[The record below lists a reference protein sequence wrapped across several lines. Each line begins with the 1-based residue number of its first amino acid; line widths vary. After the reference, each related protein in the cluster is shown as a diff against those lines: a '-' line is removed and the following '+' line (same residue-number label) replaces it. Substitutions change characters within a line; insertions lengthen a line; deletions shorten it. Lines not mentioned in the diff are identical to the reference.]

1 MSEVILKKQRN
12 WQLMALLVVVVLIAS
27 GCVSYDASGQPYGA
41 VYEYLGKPAAAFLDF
56 LAGFLFNSYG
66 LAIIIVT
73 LLTRVFMLP
82 SSLKMTRDTMISQ
95 ARMKVAQ
102 PEINEIQEEI
112 NASKDPAERARL
124 QQELMGVYKKYNIN
138 MLGGLSGCLPL
149 LLQMPVI
156 SAVYAAIR
164 TSTAIQNSTFLG
176 IQLGQRSTLIVILV
190 VAVSILQSWLMQ
202 KQMPSTPGNEKAG
215 QTSQVMFWMNP
226 ILFGWMTWTTD
237 AGLGLYFLA
246 GAVFMIGQQLYTNHV
261 VKPKIQEIIDQDMAN
276 VQVTPRRPRKDVTA
290 QATKEANR
298 NRLVPTKES
307 VGAASSKRRNAGKQT
322 RR

>member
-27 GCVSYDASGQPYGA
+27 GCVSYDANGQPYGA

-138 MLGGLSGCLPL
+138 MLATALTNASHLSRLCCDSDFDSYSELYLLRYPVRATFNPYCDSGGCC
-149 LLQMPVI
+149 V
-156 SAVYAAIR
+156 
-164 TSTAIQNSTFLG
+164 
-176 IQLGQRSTLIVILV
+176 
-190 VAVSILQSWLMQ
+190 
-202 KQMPSTPGNEKAG
+202 
-215 QTSQVMFWMNP
+215 
-226 ILFGWMTWTTD
+226 D
-237 AGLGLYFLA
+237 
-246 GAVFMIGQQLYTNHV
+246 
-261 VKPKIQEIIDQDMAN
+261 
-276 VQVTPRRPRKDVTA
+276 
-290 QATKEANR
+290 
-298 NRLVPTKES
+298 
-307 VGAASSKRRNAGKQT
+307 SSKLAHAKTNAKHT
-322 RR
+322 R

>member
-1 MSEVILKKQRN
+1 
-12 WQLMALLVVVVLIAS
+12 
-27 GCVSYDASGQPYGA
+27 
-41 VYEYLGKPAAAFLDF
+41 
-56 LAGFLFNSYG
+56 
-66 LAIIIVT
+66 
-73 LLTRVFMLP
+73 
-82 SSLKMTRDTMISQ
+82 
-95 ARMKVAQ
+95 
-102 PEINEIQEEI
+102 
-112 NASKDPAERARL
+112 
-124 QQELMGVYKKYNIN
+124 
-138 MLGGLSGCLPL
+138 
-149 LLQMPVI
+149 
-156 SAVYAAIR
+156 AVYAAIR
-164 TSTAIQNSTFLG
+164 TSSAIQNSTFLG

-276 VQVTPRRPRKDVTA
+276 VQATPRRPRKDVTA

-307 VGAASSKRRNAGKQT
+307 VGAAGSKRRNAGKQT